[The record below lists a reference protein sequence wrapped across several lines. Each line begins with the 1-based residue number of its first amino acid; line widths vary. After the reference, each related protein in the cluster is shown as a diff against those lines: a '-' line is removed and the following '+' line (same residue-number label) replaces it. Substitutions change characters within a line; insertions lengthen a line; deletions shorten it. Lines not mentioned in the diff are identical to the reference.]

1 MPLIYITGIA
11 GSGKTTV
18 RNELRRR
25 GYQAFGTDED
35 QLAFFYNNQTGK
47 PLKQSI
53 PAAIRTP
60 EWRLKH
66 TWKAARTEVE
76 KLKENAKDEPVFL
89 CGVVANDTTELWD
102 LFETVMALTINEET
116 LRHRITTRT
125 NDDFGKPPHEFAL
138 LLNWQK
144 TARED
149 YQKLGAIII
158 DAIQPVEAVVDAIL
172 AKVKEGEK

>member
-1 MPLIYITGIA
+1 MPLIYVTGIS

-25 GYQAFGTDED
+25 GYQAFGTDEV
-35 QLAFFYNNQTGK
+35 YNNQTGE
-47 PLKQSI
+47 PLKQSV
-53 PAAIRTP
+53 PVTIRTP
-60 EWRLKH
+60 AWRSKH
-66 TWKAARTEVE
+66 SWKAARAEVE
-76 KLKENAKDEPVFL
+76 KLQENVKDEPVFL
-89 CGVVANDTTELWD
+89 CGAVANDETELWD
-102 LFETVMALTINEET
+102 LFDTVIALTINEET

-125 NDDFGKPPHEFAL
+125 NDDFGKSPHEFEL

-158 DAIQPVEAVVDAIL
+158 DATQPVEVVVDAIL
-172 AKVKEGEK
+172 AKGNV